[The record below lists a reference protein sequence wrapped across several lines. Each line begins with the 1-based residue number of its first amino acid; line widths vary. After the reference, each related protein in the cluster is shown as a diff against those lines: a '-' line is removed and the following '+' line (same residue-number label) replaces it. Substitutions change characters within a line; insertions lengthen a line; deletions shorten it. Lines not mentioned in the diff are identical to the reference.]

1 MLKIA
6 IISGGSGL
14 VGTQLLHQL
23 FTQDQ
28 YDRVIAVGRREL
40 ALKHKKLVQVQV
52 DFDRLTE
59 VNLEEKLREKDLGG
73 DNHSLI
79 TSLNNGNFVMHA
91 YCSLGTTIKE
101 AGSKENF
108 RKIDHDYVLSF
119 ARWTRQLGATQFLY
133 VSAIGADA
141 NSPIF
146 YNKVKGEIER
156 DLKPLSFKY
165 IGIFQPSLLL
175 GNRKETRVGED
186 LGKVV
191 MKTMTFLGIYK
202 KYKPIYDH
210 QVAKAM
216 LYHAGKNKTGIETIS
231 SKEMHD
237 LKL

>member
-1 MLKIA
+1 MLRIA

-23 FTQDQ
+23 FAQDQ

-52 DFDRLTE
+52 DFDRLLE
-59 VNLEEKLREKDLGG
+59 VDLEEKLREKDLGG
-73 DNHSLI
+73 DNHDLV
-79 TSLNNGNFVMHA
+79 TALTAGDFLMHA

-108 RKIDHDYVLSF
+108 YKIDHDYVLAF
-119 ARWTRQLGATQFLY
+119 ARWTNQLAASKFLY
-133 VSAIGADA
+133 VSAIGGDP
-141 NSPIF
+141 NSSIF

-165 IGIFQPSLLL
+165 IGIFQPSILL
-175 GNRKETRVGED
+175 GNRKEARIGED
-186 LGKVV
+186 VGKVV
-191 MKTMTFLGIYK
+191 MKAVTFLGIYK
-202 KYKPIYDH
+202 KYKPIYDY

-216 LYHAGKNKTGIETIS
+216 LYHASKDKTGIETIS